1 MFSCCNLNLTS
12 SSLSSSRRGTDGSA
26 ILTARNVLYTCLDGA
41 LRLISPF
48 MPFISEELYQRLPRR
63 SDMDPPSIMVTKYPE
78 VSEFPFKSV
87 EVESQVEFV
96 QKIVSTVR
104 STRSD
109 YNLPNKTKTDL
120 HLR

>member
-1 MFSCCNLNLTS
+1 M
-12 SSLSSSRRGTDGSA
+12 
-26 ILTARNVLYTCLDGA
+26 DGA

-48 MPFISEELYQRLPRR
+48 MPFISEELYQRLPRK
-63 SDMDPPSIMVTKYPE
+63 SDSDPPSIMVTKYPE
-78 VSEFPFKSV
+78 VSEFPFKNA
-87 EVESQVEFV
+87 EVESEVEFV

-120 HLR
+120 YLR